1 MKLFFRIAY
10 LLSFLPVLL
19 LCSSDDSLAADTSS
33 PGASASSPLRNIESS
48 SSSASIPSLDYQE
61 DTHLT
66 TSSTISYQNSHGV
79 STPSL
84 HLSGASGFSSSSSS
98 SNDDDDNEEDA
109 ATASSPWI
117 VTGSLVLIMGLYGVQ
132 ISNVR
137 KENTGLYEIMRYWVQ
152 YYFFSFSTAF
162 SSQLFFM
169 YLCLL
174 DSDYEIYGYMLAGIK
189 GVFLLISSLYIFK
202 VLKNN
207 DKLDWYMISEQMIY
221 FYPLM
226 AICCFHLKLS
236 FLLPWFKSQ
245 VAKLTY
251 GFPTIRM
258 YFISSAIQ
266 TVELILVIAVL
277 VLYAF
282 YNGGLAELPFSIL
295 MSYYLTSGSA
305 ILFMFLSCLE
315 MILVYKTYRNLEEV
329 YGGQLTD
336 KLLTQQSGEY

>member
-1 MKLFFRIAY
+1 M
-10 LLSFLPVLL
+10 
-19 LCSSDDSLAADTSS
+19 
-33 PGASASSPLRNIESS
+33 
-48 SSSASIPSLDYQE
+48 
-61 DTHLT
+61 
-66 TSSTISYQNSHGV
+66 
-79 STPSL
+79 
-84 HLSGASGFSSSSSS
+84 
-98 SNDDDDNEEDA
+98 
-109 ATASSPWI
+109 
-117 VTGSLVLIMGLYGVQ
+117 
-132 ISNVR
+132 
-137 KENTGLYEIMRYWVQ
+137 
-152 YYFFSFSTAF
+152 
-162 SSQLFFM
+162 
-169 YLCLL
+169 
-174 DSDYEIYGYMLAGIK
+174 
-189 GVFLLISSLYIFK
+189 
-202 VLKNN
+202 KNN

-305 ILFMFLSCLE
+305 ILFMFLSLFNFLLPFYNAHKILYRFRCLRIRRS
-315 MILVYKTYRNLEEV
+315 ILCYTLVVEAIFK
-329 YGGQLTD
+329 
-336 KLLTQQSGEY
+336 